1 LALSILLPAMLRAQG
16 DGPRVQLLAPVD
28 INALSLTYMDM
39 ASNLNFAGNILIQ
52 DANIESD
59 VFALNYNRFFSLGGR
74 FAEIWVTPI
83 WGAVRGSIQ
92 VGDDPPPIIPFP
104 PGSDLDVP
112 SESGMADPYV
122 AMRVGLV
129 GAPALK
135 PAEFV
140 QHKQGFQLHA
150 LVGANVPVGDY
161 DGNRAL
167 NLGTNRWAFRLG
179 LPMVLPFGNPKQPT
193 FWEVVPSLMLFT
205 DNGDPFR
212 ADRREQDPLAIVE
225 SHLSHNFTPKLWGSL
240 DLRYQY
246 GGETTTD
253 GVVDENRLDQLGGG
267 VTLGYTI
274 NRSWSLFLG
283 YGEIIA
289 KNDDSEGEM
298 LRFRLVW
305 VF

>member
-1 LALSILLPAMLRAQG
+1 MPIG
-16 DGPRVQLLAPVD
+16 D
-28 INALSLTYMDM
+28 Y
-39 ASNLNFAGNILIQ
+39 
-52 DANIESD
+52 ESD
-59 VFALNYNRFFSLGGR
+59 
-74 FAEIWVTPI
+74 
-83 WGAVRGSIQ
+83 
-92 VGDDPPPIIPFP
+92 
-104 PGSDLDVP
+104 
-112 SESGMADPYV
+112 
-122 AMRVGLV
+122 
-129 GAPALK
+129 
-135 PAEFV
+135 
-140 QHKQGFQLHA
+140 
-150 LVGANVPVGDY
+150 
-161 DGNRAL
+161 RAL

-205 DNGDPFR
+205 DNTDPFR

-253 GVVDENRLDQLGGG
+253 GVSDDNRLDQLGGG
-267 VTLGYTI
+267 LTLGYAI

-289 KNDDSEGEM
+289 KNDDSEGQM
-298 LRFRLVW
+298 LRFRLIW